1 MSEFPFNHLDD
12 VSFNLALYELAHGPV
27 RFNNDRLECL
37 YFNPITN
44 CNTVISSDI
53 DPDTNFLNLTSKCSY
68 YNEPELNELIG
79 NKKDAIN
86 FSLLHLN
93 ARSLLKNFDKFTQ
106 LLDSSQHEFSAIGI
120 SETWL
125 NNINED
131 YVNITGYR
139 FFSSNRVGRIGGG
152 AGLYLHD
159 TFNFNI
165 MSDLCLSNSTLF
177 DSVFVEIQ
185 NPHGKNF
192 GCLPFTTNSRKFRL
206 GCKW

>member
-1 MSEFPFNHLDD
+1 MVSEK
-12 VSFNLALYELAHGPV
+12 LY
-27 RFNNDRLECL
+27 R
-37 YFNPITN
+37 ITN
-44 CNTVISSDI
+44 CNTAISSDI
-53 DPDTNFLNLTSKCSY
+53 NPDTNFLTLTSKCSY

-131 YVNITGYR
+131 YVIITGYR
-139 FFSSNRVGRIGGG
+139 FISSNRVGRIGGS
-152 AGLYLHD
+152 AGLYYFMRHFQLYHY
-159 TFNFNI
+159 
-165 MSDLCLSNSTLF
+165 
-177 DSVFVEIQ
+177 V
-185 NPHGKNF
+185 
-192 GCLPFTTNSRKFRL
+192 
-206 GCKW
+206 

>member
-1 MSEFPFNHLDD
+1 MTEFAFNHLDD
-12 VSFNLALYELAHGPV
+12 VSFNLALYEVAHGPV

-37 YFNPITN
+37 YLNPISN

-53 DPDTNFLNLTSKCSY
+53 DPDSNFLNLTY
-68 YNEPELNELIG
+68 YNESELNDLIG
-79 NKKDAIN
+79 YKKDAVN

-125 NNINED
+125 NDINED

-139 FFSSNRVGRIGGG
+139 FISSNRVGRTG
-152 AGLYLHD
+152 
-159 TFNFNI
+159 
-165 MSDLCLSNSTLF
+165 
-177 DSVFVEIQ
+177 
-185 NPHGKNF
+185 
-192 GCLPFTTNSRKFRL
+192 
-206 GCKW
+206 